1 MSELSE
7 LYQQVI
13 LDHNKKP
20 RNFRRIEEANRRAE
34 GYNPLC
40 GDQLTVYMQLED
52 EVVRDV
58 SFEGSGCAISKA
70 AASMMTQSVKGKTK
84 EEAETLFAE
93 FHRMVTGELD
103 EQTEPHH
110 LGRLTIF
117 SGVRD
122 FPARVK
128 CASLSWH
135 TMHAALNN
143 QEETSTEG
151 ALDPVAAQEGGLS
164 FGAPSPAQNLE
175 TLAAP
180 RGGRFSFACCQR

>member
-20 RNFRRIEEANRRAE
+20 RNFRKIEGANRTAE

-40 GDQLTVYMQLED
+40 GDQLTVYMHLED
-52 EVVRDV
+52 GVVKDI

-84 EEAETLFAE
+84 EEAETLFDE

-103 EQTEPHH
+103 EEATPNH

-117 SGVRD
+117 AGVRE

-135 TMHAALNN
+135 TMRAALEG
-143 QEETSTEG
+143 EETVSTE
-151 ALDPVAAQEGGLS
+151 
-164 FGAPSPAQNLE
+164 
-175 TLAAP
+175 
-180 RGGRFSFACCQR
+180 